1 MTPAS
6 RVCAAA
12 LVAALLSACAAAPP
26 RAPAGGMRAAAAAP
40 TQTAT
45 VTALASAPPVASVA
59 PLIPAAP
66 PRDLW
71 RRIRDGLALPGCAAD
86 PRIVPTARSLVADP
100 QNFEQM
106 LASVRPLMAL
116 VQDAVEAAGIP
127 SDFTLLPLI
136 ESSYRPDAIGPGGY
150 AGLWQFDRGTAR
162 GAGMPIFAGYD
173 GRRDPWIA
181 SLRATRMLARYGRD
195 LHDWRLVVWAFNRGE
210 WGIRRLYDQ
219 RGRPP
224 RTPALPDWPVGA
236 TARGYLLD
244 LMAYACVFRDPARFD
259 VTLPPAVPPA
269 ALWLA
274 RFDAPIAPALA
285 ARLADVPLSEL
296 RALNAGYLD
305 GRMPADAPLHL
316 LLPRAARQRFLRRYA
331 MLTPGQWHAL
341 RPFRLRAAATLDELL
356 ATDSDAD
363 RTALASGNDIRPDA
377 PLRPGQILWL
387 PAGTR
392 RHQLQRMAADRGAP
406 AWHVVQAGENLW
418 SLARRYGISVQDLRT
433 WNHLRGSMLRIGQR
447 LRLGTPG

>member
-6 RVCAAA
+6 RVCAVA
-12 LVAALLSACAAAPP
+12 LVTALLSACVAAPP
-26 RAPAGGMRAAAAAP
+26 RAPASMRVPVVAQAQPAE
-40 TQTAT
+40 
-45 VTALASAPPVASVA
+45 VTGLASAASVASVVPA
-59 PLIPAAP
+59 IPAAP

-71 RRIRDGLALPGCAAD
+71 RRIRDGLALPGCDAD

-106 LASVRPLMAL
+106 LAAVRPLMAL
-116 VQDAVEAAGIP
+116 VQDTVEAAGIP

-136 ESSYRPDAIGPGGY
+136 ESSYRPDAVGPGGY
-150 AGLWQFDRGTAR
+150 AGLWQFDRGTALA
-162 GAGMPIFAGYD
+162 AGMPILAGYD

-181 SLRATRMLARYGRD
+181 SLRATRMLARYDHD

-219 RGRPP
+219 RGQPP
-224 RTPALPDWPVGA
+224 LTPALPDWPVGA

-285 ARLADVPLSEL
+285 ARLADVPLSQL
-296 RALNAGYLD
+296 RAVNAGYFD
-305 GRMPADAPLHL
+305 GRMPVDAPLHL
-316 LLPRAARQRFLRRYA
+316 LLPRAAHQRFLRRYA
-331 MLTPGQWHAL
+331 MLTPSQWRTL
-341 RPFRLRAAATLDELL
+341 RPFRLRTTVTLDKLL
-356 ATDSDAD
+356 ATDSHAD
-363 RTALASGNDIRPDA
+363 RTALARGNDVRSDI

-392 RHQLQRMAADRGAP
+392 RHQLQSVAVDHVAP

-418 SLARRYGISVQDLRT
+418 SLARRYGVSVQDLRT
-433 WNHLRGSMLRIGQR
+433 WNHLHGSMLRIGQR
-447 LRLGTPG
+447 LYLRTPG

>member
-6 RVCAAA
+6 RVCAVA
-12 LVAALLSACAAAPP
+12 LVTALLSACVAAPP
-26 RAPAGGMRAAAAAP
+26 RAPASMRVPVVAQAQPAE
-40 TQTAT
+40 
-45 VTALASAPPVASVA
+45 VTGLASAASVASVVPA
-59 PLIPAAP
+59 IPAAP

-71 RRIRDGLALPGCAAD
+71 RRIRDGLALPGCDAD

-106 LASVRPLMAL
+106 LAAVRPLMAL
-116 VQDAVEAAGIP
+116 VQDTVEAAGIP

-136 ESSYRPDAIGPGGY
+136 ESTYRPDAIGPGGY
-150 AGLWQFDRGTAR
+150 AGLWQFDRGTALA
-162 GAGMPIFAGYD
+162 AGMPILAGYD
-173 GRRDPWIA
+173 GRRDPWTA
-181 SLRATRMLARYGRD
+181 SLRATRMLARYGHD

-219 RGRPP
+219 RGQPP
-224 RTPALPDWPVGA
+224 PTPALPDWPVGA

-285 ARLADVPLSEL
+285 ARLADVPLSQL
-296 RALNAGYLD
+296 RAVNAGYLD

-316 LLPRAARQRFLRRYA
+316 LLPRAAHQRFLRRYA
-331 MLTPGQWHAL
+331 MLTPSQWRTL
-341 RPFRLRAAATLDELL
+341 RPFRLRTTVTLDKLL
-356 ATDSDAD
+356 ATDSDTD
-363 RTALASGNDIRPDA
+363 RTALARGNDVRPDT
-377 PLRPGQILWL
+377 PLHPGQILWL

-392 RHQLQRMAADRGAP
+392 RHQLQSVAADHFAP

-418 SLARRYGISVQDLRT
+418 SLARRYGVSVQDLRT
-433 WNHLRGSMLRIGQR
+433 WNHLHGSMLRVGQR
-447 LRLGTPG
+447 LYLRTPG

>member
-6 RVCAAA
+6 RVCAVA
-12 LVAALLSACAAAPP
+12 LVAALLSACVAAPP
-26 RAPAGGMRAAAAAP
+26 RAPASMRVPVVAQARPAGVTGSASATSVASAAP
-40 TQTAT
+40 
-45 VTALASAPPVASVA
+45 V
-59 PLIPAAP
+59 IPAAP

-71 RRIRDGLALPGCAAD
+71 RRIRDGLALPGCDAD

-106 LASVRPLMAL
+106 LAAVRPLMAL
-116 VQDAVEAAGIP
+116 VQDTVEAAGIP

-136 ESSYRPDAIGPGGY
+136 ESTYRPDAIGPGGY
-150 AGLWQFDRGTAR
+150 AGLWQFDRGTALA
-162 GAGMPIFAGYD
+162 AGMPILAGYD
-173 GRRDPWIA
+173 GRRDPWTA
-181 SLRATRMLARYGRD
+181 SLRATRMLARYGHD

-219 RGRPP
+219 RGQPP
-224 RTPALPDWPVGA
+224 PTPALPDWPVGA

-285 ARLADVPLSEL
+285 ARLADVPLSQL
-296 RALNAGYLD
+296 RAVNAGYLD

-316 LLPRAARQRFLRRYA
+316 LLPRAAHQRFLRRYA
-331 MLTPGQWHAL
+331 MLTPSQWRTL
-341 RPFRLRAAATLDELL
+341 RPFRLRTTVTLDKLL
-356 ATDSDAD
+356 ATDSDTD
-363 RTALASGNDIRPDA
+363 RTALARGNDVRPDT
-377 PLRPGQILWL
+377 PLHPGQILWL

-392 RHQLQRMAADRGAP
+392 RHQLQSVAADHFAP

-418 SLARRYGISVQDLRT
+418 SLARRYGVSVQDLRT
-433 WNHLRGSMLRIGQR
+433 WNHLHGSMLRVGQR
-447 LRLGTPG
+447 LYLRTPD

>member
-1 MTPAS
+1 MTPAP
-6 RVCAAA
+6 RVCAVA
-12 LVAALLSACAAAPP
+12 LVAALLSACVAAPP
-26 RAPAGGMRAAAAAP
+26 RAPASMRVPMVAQARPAG
-40 TQTAT
+40 
-45 VTALASAPPVASVA
+45 VTGLASVASVVPA
-59 PLIPAAP
+59 IPAPP

-71 RRIRDGLALPGCAAD
+71 RRIREGLALPGCDAD
-86 PRIVPTARSLVADP
+86 PRIVPTARSLVANP

-106 LASVRPLMAL
+106 LAAVRPLMDL

-150 AGLWQFDRGTAR
+150 VGLWQFDRGTALA
-162 GAGMPIFAGYD
+162 AGMPILAGYD

-181 SLRATRMLARYGRD
+181 SLRATRMLARYDHD

-210 WGIRRLYDQ
+210 WGIRRLYSQ
-219 RGRPP
+219 RGQPP
-224 RTPALPDWPVGA
+224 RKPALPDWPVGA

-259 VTLPPAVPPA
+259 VTLPPAIPPA

-274 RFDAPIAPALA
+274 RFDAPIAPALV
-285 ARLADVPLSEL
+285 ARLADVPLSQL
-296 RALNAGYLD
+296 RAVNAGYLD

-331 MLTPGQWHAL
+331 MLTPGQWHTL
-341 RPFRLRAAATLDELL
+341 RPFRLRATVTLDKLL
-356 ATDSDAD
+356 ATDSHAD
-363 RTALASGNDIRPDA
+363 RTALARGNDVRSDI

-392 RHQLQRMAADRGAP
+392 RHQLQSVAVDHVAP

-418 SLARRYGISVQDLRT
+418 SLARRYGVSVQDLRT
-433 WNHLRGSMLRIGQR
+433 WNHLHGSMLRIGQR
-447 LRLGTPG
+447 LCLRTPG

>member
-6 RVCAAA
+6 RVCAVA
-12 LVAALLSACAAAPP
+12 LVTALLSACVAAPP
-26 RAPAGGMRAAAAAP
+26 RAPASMRVPVVAQAQPAE
-40 TQTAT
+40 
-45 VTALASAPPVASVA
+45 VTGLASAASVASVVPA
-59 PLIPAAP
+59 IPAAP

-71 RRIRDGLALPGCAAD
+71 RRIRDGLALPGCDAD

-106 LASVRPLMAL
+106 LAAVRPLMAL
-116 VQDAVEAAGIP
+116 VQDTVEAAGIP

-136 ESSYRPDAIGPGGY
+136 ESSYRPDAVGPGGY
-150 AGLWQFDRGTAR
+150 AGLWQFDRGTALA
-162 GAGMPIFAGYD
+162 AGMPILAGYD

-181 SLRATRMLARYGRD
+181 SLRATRMLARYGHD

-219 RGRPP
+219 RGQPP
-224 RTPALPDWPVGA
+224 PTPALPDWPVGA

-285 ARLADVPLSEL
+285 ARLADVPLSQL
-296 RALNAGYLD
+296 RAVNAGYLD

-316 LLPRAARQRFLRRYA
+316 LLPRAAHQRFLRRYA
-331 MLTPGQWHAL
+331 MLTPSQWRTL
-341 RPFRLRAAATLDELL
+341 RPFRLRTTVTLDKLL
-356 ATDSDAD
+356 ATDSDTD
-363 RTALASGNDIRPDA
+363 RTALARGNDVRPDT
-377 PLRPGQILWL
+377 PLHPGQILWL

-392 RHQLQRMAADRGAP
+392 RHQLQSVAADHFAP

-418 SLARRYGISVQDLRT
+418 SLARRYGVSVQDLRT
-433 WNHLRGSMLRIGQR
+433 WNHLHGSMLRVGQR
-447 LRLGTPG
+447 LYLRTPG

>member
-1 MTPAS
+1 MRRLA
-6 RVCAAA
+6 RVVLAV
-12 LVAALLSACAAAPP
+12 LPGLLLAACAALPP
-26 RAPAGGMRAAAAAP
+26 HPQVTPPPAPATPAVP
-40 TQTAT
+40 
-45 VTALASAPPVASVA
+45 AS
-59 PLIPAAP
+59 AAP
-66 PRDLW
+66 PPAPPPAVAAPPAHDLW
-71 RRIRDGLALPGCAAD
+71 TRIRAGLALPGCDAD
-86 PRIVPTARSLVADP
+86 PAIPRTARALVGDP
-100 QNFEQM
+100 VQFEQM
-106 LASVRPLMAL
+106 LSQVRPLMAL
-116 VQDAVEAAGIP
+116 VQQAVEVAGIP

-150 AGLWQFDRGTAR
+150 AGLWQFDRGTAL
-162 GAGMPIFAGYD
+162 GAGMPILAGYD

-181 SLRATRMLARYGRD
+181 SLRATRMLARYGHD

-210 WGIRRLYDQ
+210 WGIRRLYEQ
-219 RGRPP
+219 RGQPP
-224 RTPALPDWPVGA
+224 RTPALPNWPVGA

-285 ARLADVPLSEL
+285 ARLADVPPSQL
-296 RALNAGYLD
+296 RAVNAGYLD

-331 MLTPGQWHAL
+331 MLTPGQWRAL
-341 RPFRLRAAATLDELL
+341 RPFRLRATVTLDKLL
-356 ATDSDAD
+356 ATDSHAD
-363 RTALASGNDIRPDA
+363 RTALARGNDVRSDI

-392 RHQLQRMAADRGAP
+392 RHQLQSVAADHGAP
-406 AWHVVQAGENLW
+406 AWHVVRAGENLW
-418 SLARRYGISVQDLRT
+418 LLARRYGVSLQDLRT
-433 WNHLRGSMLRIGQR
+433 WNHLHGSMLRVGQR
-447 LRLGTPG
+447 LCLRTPG

>member
-6 RVCAAA
+6 RVCAVA
-12 LVAALLSACAAAPP
+12 LVAALLSACVAAPP
-26 RAPAGGMRAAAAAP
+26 RAPASVHVPVVAQSLPAG
-40 TQTAT
+40 
-45 VTALASAPPVASVA
+45 VTGSASARSVASAAVV
-59 PLIPAAP
+59 IPAAP

-71 RRIRDGLALPGCAAD
+71 RRIRDGLALPGCDAD

-106 LASVRPLMAL
+106 LAAVRPLMAL
-116 VQDAVEAAGIP
+116 VQDTVEAAGIP

-150 AGLWQFDRGTAR
+150 AGLWQFDRGTAL
-162 GAGMPIFAGYD
+162 GAGMPILAGYD

-181 SLRATRMLARYGRD
+181 SLRATRMLARYGHD

-210 WGIRRLYDQ
+210 WGIRRLYEQ
-219 RGRPP
+219 RGQPP
-224 RTPALPDWPVGA
+224 RTPALPNWPVGA

-285 ARLADVPLSEL
+285 ARLADVPPSQL
-296 RALNAGYLD
+296 RAVNAGYLD

-316 LLPRAARQRFLRRYA
+316 LLPRATHQRFLRRYA
-331 MLTPGQWHAL
+331 MLTPDQWRTL
-341 RPFRLRAAATLDELL
+341 RPFRLRTTVTLDKLL
-356 ATDSDAD
+356 ATDSDTD
-363 RTALASGNDIRPDA
+363 LTALACGNDVRPDT
-377 PLRPGQILWL
+377 PLHPGQILWL

-392 RHQLQRMAADRGAP
+392 RHQLQSVAADHFAP

-418 SLARRYGISVQDLRT
+418 SLARRYGVSVQDLRT
-433 WNHLRGSMLRIGQR
+433 WNHLHGSMLRVGQR
-447 LRLGTPG
+447 LYLKTPD

>member
-1 MTPAS
+1 MTPAP
-6 RVCAAA
+6 RACVAA
-12 LVAALLSACAAAPP
+12 LVATLLSACAAVPP
-26 RAPAGGMRAAAAAP
+26 RAPASMRVPAVAQARPAGVTGSASATSVASAAP
-40 TQTAT
+40 
-45 VTALASAPPVASVA
+45 V
-59 PLIPAAP
+59 IPAAP

-71 RRIRDGLALPGCAAD
+71 RRIRDGLALPGCDAD

-106 LASVRPLMAL
+106 LAAARPLMAL
-116 VQDAVEAAGIP
+116 VQDTVEAAGIP

-162 GAGMPIFAGYD
+162 AAGMPILAGYD

-181 SLRATRMLARYGRD
+181 SLRATRMLARYGHD

-219 RGRPP
+219 RGQPP
-224 RTPALPDWPVGA
+224 RTPALPNWPVGA

-244 LMAYACVFRDPARFD
+244 LMAYACVFRDPTRFD
-259 VTLPPAVPPA
+259 VTLPPAIPPA

-285 ARLADVPLSEL
+285 ARLADVPLSQL
-296 RALNAGYLD
+296 RAVNAGYLD

-331 MLTPGQWHAL
+331 MLTPDQWRAL
-341 RPFRLRAAATLDELL
+341 RPFRLRATVTLDKLL
-356 ATDSDAD
+356 ATDSHAD
-363 RTALASGNDIRPDA
+363 RTALARGNDVRPDI

-392 RHQLQRMAADRGAP
+392 RHQLQSVAADHGAP

-418 SLARRYGISVQDLRT
+418 SLARRYGVSVQDLRT
-433 WNHLRGSMLRIGQR
+433 WNHLHSSMLRVGQR
-447 LRLGTPG
+447 LCLRTPG